1 MSRTVTEE
9 LRGKQEFCFV
19 FLIVSSRVWVIAVC
33 LGLYNFVCLLCG
45 RYGRTGGRT
54 RMDGEKFRC
63 GFFLGTKS
71 PFENNYRKQI

>member
-1 MSRTVTEE
+1 M
-9 LRGKQEFCFV
+9 

-54 RMDGEKFRC
+54 RVDGEKFRC
-63 GFFLGTKS
+63 VFFKQQNHRSNMNIGNK
-71 PFENNYRKQI
+71 YRV